1 MKVCLIGLPGAG
13 KTTIFSALTSVD
25 MGKHHLQEKRKTV
38 PVKDER
44 LENIARIYN
53 SNRVVPVVLE
63 ILDVEVREE
72 GFIPKAIPP
81 NVDALIVVVRAFEDP
96 AFPLPQHLVDPLK
109 QFRSVLDELI
119 LRDLVVCESRLEKLE
134 KSRGSL
140 SNVEQ
145 QEHRILQKL
154 REVLSAGTP
163 LFTIEKELLESERK
177 IISSFSFLSIRPMIV
192 VLNLDE
198 EKFRQ
203 RSYPGKDGFQEFLKD
218 LGVAYVE
225 ICGKF
230 EQELTELPSEE
241 QQDFLED
248 LGVSEPSIVRM
259 VETIYRHMGL
269 ITFFTADRKET
280 RARTLRSGETVLRAA
295 EKVHSD
301 MARGFI
307 RAEIIKYEDLIEYG
321 SDRALREKGLIH
333 VVGKEY
339 LVQDGDIVR
348 IKFNV

>member
-1 MKVCLIGLPGAG
+1 MKVCLIGLPGVG

-259 VETIYRHMGL
+259 VEAIYRHMGL

-301 MARGFI
+301 IARGFI